1 MLRKGERMHRVL
13 VPTDFSSTSRAA
25 VRYALALTV
34 PVGGEMLL
42 LHVIEG
48 APLRRYIVHGAPE
61 GLPDWL
67 DPMGPLFHAPRP
79 QEVIYHDC
87 YEEAREK
94 LLTWLPPGLS
104 KRARALVTVGKVAD
118 EIVRVAREQKADAI
132 VMEAQGKRRVRH
144 LLRRTVTERVIRKVA
159 IPVITIWGI
168 GASCSPHDWMREL
181 AWMDGPGEPPT
192 GQRAHGE
199 RFRTPRPSLAAK

>member
-1 MLRKGERMHRVL
+1 MHRVL

-34 PVGGEMLL
+34 PVGGELLL

-48 APLRRYIVHGAPE
+48 APLRRYIVRGEPE
-61 GLPDWL
+61 GLPFWL
-67 DPMGPLFHAPRP
+67 DPMGPLFHAPCP
-79 QEVIYHDC
+79 PAVIYHDR

-94 LLTWLPPGLS
+94 LLTWLPPGVGRRS
-104 KRARALVTVGKVAD
+104 RALVTVGKVAD

-132 VMEAQGKRRVRH
+132 VMEAQGKRGVRH
-144 LLRRTVTERVIRKVA
+144 LFRRTVTERVMRKVA

-181 AWMDGPGEPPT
+181 AWMDKPGEPPT
-192 GQRAHGE
+192 GQRVRGE
-199 RFRTPRPSLAAK
+199 RFRTPRTSLAAQ